1 MLVNKNPQLI
11 KTFADY
17 IELDSVRAAYYVML
31 GAVAAHPHL
40 DCYPENKGEI
50 KDFRFYGF
58 DFHVAASKSPS
69 KTGAYKESPW
79 RPCRATKGC

>member
-50 KDFRFYGF
+50 RDFRLYASVKKQPFAFIVNKKSLLFYLRKPAL
-58 DFHVAASKSPS
+58 DSKL
-69 KTGAYKESPW
+69 
-79 RPCRATKGC
+79 